1 MKFENVYF
9 INGTAYAGKSTMV
22 KLLAE
27 KYDGIACEEN
37 YQDRL
42 LENLDTKEFPNLTYT
57 RDLQDWGEFVRRTP
71 DEYEAWVNGV
81 TKECTVLEIEILKD
95 LVSRTKKKI
104 FVDTNISVEILHE
117 ISDENHVLIM
127 LADPNISVQ
136 RFFERPDKEKQFLYQ
151 LLLKEDNPEDKDLAE
166 IYGYEVKRLNEQV
179 KRNISRFP
187 EDFMFQLNREEI
199 PEGFSKSQFA
209 TLNEKSNRQG
219 SNIKK
224 MPFAFT
230 EQGIYMLATVLRG
243 ELAEQQSIFIM
254 RTFRE
259 MRHYIKQNQQFVT
272 RSEMELLSSKV
283 TEISVQTTGL
293 IDKQKQT
300 DQKVNLI
307 QKNVEQ
313 LSENFISEKDVK
325 NFVIY
330 KGQKLEADIA
340 YIEIYQQAKKSI
352 YVVDDYMNAK
362 SLQHLSQKADGVEVV
377 LFTENGKGG
386 RGFLTNSLVTDFQ
399 NEYPTIRIKPNP
411 DCHDRLIILDY
422 GEKTELVYHCGAS
435 SKDAGKKLCAI
446 NQITET
452 AIIHPVI
459 DRLLTLPDKQI

>member
-151 LLLKEDNPEDKDLAE
+151 LLLKEDNFRECLKRVNSQERYMMFQKSGFNVITRDENRSIDETFALAE
-166 IYGYEVKRLNEQV
+166 
-179 KRNISRFP
+179 S
-187 EDFMFQLNREEI
+187 MFGLNR
-199 PEGFSKSQFA
+199 
-209 TLNEKSNRQG
+209 
-219 SNIKK
+219 
-224 MPFAFT
+224 
-230 EQGIYMLATVLRG
+230 
-243 ELAEQQSIFIM
+243 
-254 RTFRE
+254 
-259 MRHYIKQNQQFVT
+259 
-272 RSEMELLSSKV
+272 
-283 TEISVQTTGL
+283 
-293 IDKQKQT
+293 
-300 DQKVNLI
+300 
-307 QKNVEQ
+307 
-313 LSENFISEKDVK
+313 
-325 NFVIY
+325 
-330 KGQKLEADIA
+330 
-340 YIEIYQQAKKSI
+340 
-352 YVVDDYMNAK
+352 
-362 SLQHLSQKADGVEVV
+362 
-377 LFTENGKGG
+377 
-386 RGFLTNSLVTDFQ
+386 
-399 NEYPTIRIKPNP
+399 
-411 DCHDRLIILDY
+411 
-422 GEKTELVYHCGAS
+422 
-435 SKDAGKKLCAI
+435 
-446 NQITET
+446 
-452 AIIHPVI
+452 
-459 DRLLTLPDKQI
+459 